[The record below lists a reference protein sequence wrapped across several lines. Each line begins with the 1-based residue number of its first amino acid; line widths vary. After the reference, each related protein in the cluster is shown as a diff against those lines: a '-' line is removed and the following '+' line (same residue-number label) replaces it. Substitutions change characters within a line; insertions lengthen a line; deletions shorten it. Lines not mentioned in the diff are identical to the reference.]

1 MPSFEMTMT
10 MFWLI
15 AMVFFLVV
23 EAVTV
28 GLVCIWFAAGSLV
41 ALLCAMFDAPVWLQ
55 IVVFLI
61 VSAVTLYYTRPL
73 VKKYVNN
80 KVEPT
85 NADIVIGKE
94 CRVTETIDNIAGT
107 GAVYVDGKT
116 WTARSADDS
125 ETIPEGTLVT
135 ARQIDGV
142 KLIVSAM
149 EKETIRNN
157 KINFKETANAICN
170 LRTDTSCA
178 YNHRKKYPRRPAEQG
193 HDNRA
198 PWQIS
203 GHLGHRHPC
212 QDPLL

>member
-1 MPSFEMTMT
+1 MPFEMTMT

-28 GLVCIWFAAGSLV
+28 GLVCIWFAAGSLA
-41 ALLCAMFDAPVWLQ
+41 ALLCAMLNGPVWLQ
-55 IVVFLI
+55 IVLFLI

-116 WTARSADDS
+116 WTARSENDD

-135 ARQIDGV
+135 AQRIDGV
-142 KLIVSAM
+142 KLIVA
-149 EKETIRNN
+149 
-157 KINFKETANAICN
+157 
-170 LRTDTSCA
+170 L
-178 YNHRKKYPRRPAEQG
+178 PAEETVK
-193 HDNRA
+193 
-198 PWQIS
+198 
-203 GHLGHRHPC
+203 
-212 QDPLL
+212 

>member
-85 NADIVIGKE
+85 NADIVIGK
-94 CRVTETIDNIAGT
+94 
-107 GAVYVDGKT
+107 
-116 WTARSADDS
+116 
-125 ETIPEGTLVT
+125 
-135 ARQIDGV
+135 
-142 KLIVSAM
+142 
-149 EKETIRNN
+149 
-157 KINFKETANAICN
+157 
-170 LRTDTSCA
+170 
-178 YNHRKKYPRRPAEQG
+178 
-193 HDNRA
+193 
-198 PWQIS
+198 
-203 GHLGHRHPC
+203 
-212 QDPLL
+212 